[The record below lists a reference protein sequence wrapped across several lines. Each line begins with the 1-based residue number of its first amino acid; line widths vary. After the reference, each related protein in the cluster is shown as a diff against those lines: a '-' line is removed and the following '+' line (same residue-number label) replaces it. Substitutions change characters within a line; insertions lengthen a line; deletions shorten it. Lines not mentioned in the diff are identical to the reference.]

1 MKKEAAKLLC
11 AHLGYSEEMKKL
23 RNTFKKLDK
32 NGDGK
37 LSREEMIQGFKEFE
51 MENPEELTN

>member
-1 MKKEAAKLLC
+1 
-11 AHLGYSEEMKKL
+11 MKKL
-23 RNTFKKLDK
+23 RNTFKKLDT